1 MRPFAYRLGV
11 WREVWILQSRLSS
24 APQGRVVMVQG
35 TASHVGKSVLTTAL
49 CRIFR
54 QDGYR
59 VAPFKAQN
67 MSNNSFVTPSGG
79 ELGRAQAVQ
88 AEACGIEPVV
98 EMNPILLKPEA
109 DHSSQVV
116 LLGKPMA
123 RASARYFATAK
134 PMLWEAV
141 ATSLDTL
148 RAQFDVVVIEGAGSP
163 AEINLKQ
170 NEIVNMR
177 VALHSGAPVLL
188 TGDIDRGGV
197 FASLVGTM
205 EILDPHERDAVGAFI
220 INKFRGD
227 VSLLEPGLV
236 WLEERTGKPVLG
248 VVPYYRDIE
257 IAEEDS
263 VSLERREQLKSQTG
277 YALDIAVMGFPHISN
292 FDDFDPLRREPGVRL
307 RYVESR
313 DSIGEPD
320 LIILPGAKTTMADL
334 FWLRE
339 RGFAT
344 EIKRQADAGTPVIG
358 ICGGYQMLG
367 RLILDPSGVE
377 SPNTE
382 AEGLGLLPVDTVFA
396 PAKETHRVSGVVASD
411 TGLLAQ
417 AGSAAVDGYEIHMG
431 SSIPTS
437 EAARPFRISRAGQP
451 AADDGAISANGRVLG
466 TYVHGLFNSY
476 GLRRALLE
484 QLAGWK
490 GVELPPPSGTDG
502 QLSRDGEY
510 DKLAQTVRSSLDM
523 ELLYRLTGLEAPE
536 IE

>member
-1 MRPFAYRLGV
+1 
-11 WREVWILQSRLSS
+11 
-24 APQGRVVMVQG
+24 MVQG
-35 TASHVGKSVLTTAL
+35 TASHVGKSILVTAL

-88 AEACGIEPVV
+88 AEACGIEPMV

-123 RASARYFATAK
+123 RASASYFRTAK
-134 PMLWEAV
+134 PMLWQNV
-141 ATSLDTL
+141 ASSLDTL
-148 RAQFDVVVIEGAGSP
+148 RSQFDVVVIEGAGSP

-197 FASLVGTM
+197 FASLLGTM
-205 EILDPHERDAVGAFI
+205 EILEPHERDAVGAYI

-277 YALDIAVMGFPHISN
+277 HVLDIAVMGLPHISN
-292 FDDFDPLRREPGVRL
+292 FDDFDPLQREPGVRL

-313 DSIGEPD
+313 DSIGDPD
-320 LIILPGAKTTMADL
+320 LIILPGTKTTMADL
-334 FWLRE
+334 WWLRE
-339 RGFAT
+339 RGFAA
-344 EIKRQADAGTPVIG
+344 EIDRKASSGTPVIG
-358 ICGGYQMLG
+358 ICGGYQMMG
-367 RLILDPSGVE
+367 RRILDPEGVE
-377 SPNTE
+377 SPDPE
-382 AEGLGLLPVDTVFA
+382 SEGLNLLPVDTVFA
-396 PAKETHRVSGVVASD
+396 PVKETHRVRGTVSADS
-411 TGLLAQ
+411 GLLAR
-417 AGSAAVDGYEIHMG
+417 AGSAAVEGYEIHMG
-431 SSIPTS
+431 SSTPTGVS
-437 EAARPFRISRAGQP
+437 KRPFRISRTGQ
-451 AADDGAISANGRVLG
+451 AAEDDGLISANGRAMG

-476 GLRRALLE
+476 ALRRAVLE
-484 QLAGWK
+484 QLAEWK
-490 GVELPPPSGTDG
+490 GVELPPPSDTGG

-510 DKLAQTVRSSLDM
+510 DKLAQTVRDSLDM
-523 ELLYRLTGLEAPE
+523 DLLYRLTGLQPPE

>member
-1 MRPFAYRLGV
+1 MQNR
-11 WREVWILQSRLSS
+11 QTS

-35 TASHVGKSVLTTAL
+35 TASHVGKSVLVTAL

-88 AEACGIEPVV
+88 AEACGIEPTVD
-98 EMNPILLKPEA
+98 MNPILLKPEA

-116 LLGKPMA
+116 LLGKPQA

-134 PMLWEAV
+134 PMLWETV
-141 ATSLDTL
+141 AQSLDTL
-148 RAQFDVVVIEGAGSP
+148 RSQYDVVVIEGAGSP

-188 TGDIDRGGV
+188 AGDIDRGGV

-205 EILDPHERDAVGAFI
+205 EILEPHERDAVGAFI

-263 VSLERREQLKSQTG
+263 VSLEQRQALKSQTG
-277 YALDIAVMGFPHISN
+277 YVLDIAVIGLPHISN
-292 FDDFDPLRREPGVRL
+292 FDDFDPLKREPGVRL

-313 DSIGEPD
+313 DSIGDPD
-320 LIILPGAKTTMADL
+320 LIILPGTKTTIADL
-334 FWLRE
+334 WWLRE
-339 RGFAT
+339 RGFA
-344 EIKRQADAGTPVIG
+344 ADITRMAAAGTPVIG
-358 ICGGYQMLG
+358 ICGGYQMMG
-367 RLILDPSGVE
+367 RRIYDPEGVE
-377 SPNTE
+377 SPDPE
-382 AEGLGLLPVDTVFA
+382 APGLDLLPVDTVFA
-396 PAKETHRVSGVVASD
+396 SVKETHRVRGIVASD
-411 TGLLAQ
+411 SGLLGR
-417 AGSAAVDGYEIHMG
+417 AGNAAIEGYEIHMG
-431 SSIPTS
+431 SSTLIAS
-437 EAARPFRISRAGQP
+437 ADRPFRISRPGQP
-451 AADDGAISANGRVLG
+451 ADDDGVVSSDGKALG

-476 GLRRALLE
+476 ALRRAILE
-484 QLAGWK
+484 QVAGWK
-490 GVELPPPSGTDG
+490 GVALPPPSDTGG
-502 QLSRDGEY
+502 QLSRDSEY
-510 DKLAQTVRSSLDM
+510 DKLAETVRNSLDM
-523 ELLYRLTGLEAPE
+523 DLLYRLTGLEPPE
-536 IE
+536 I

>member
-1 MRPFAYRLGV
+1 
-11 WREVWILQSRLSS
+11 
-24 APQGRVVMVQG
+24 MVQG

-67 MSNNSFVTPSGG
+67 MSNNSFVTPGGG

-88 AEACGIEPVV
+88 AEACGVEPQV

-109 DHSSQVV
+109 DHRSQVV
-116 LLGKPMA
+116 LLGRPAA
-123 RASARYFATAK
+123 RASADYFATAK
-134 PMLWEAV
+134 PMLWQAV
-141 ATSLDTL
+141 ARSLDTL
-148 RAQFDVVVIEGAGSP
+148 RAQYDVVVIEGAGSP

-188 TGDIDRGGV
+188 AGDIDRGGV
-197 FASLVGTM
+197 FASLIGTM

-227 VSLLEPGLV
+227 LSLLEPGLV

-248 VVPYYRDIE
+248 VVPYYQDIE

-277 YALDIAVMGFPHISN
+277 YVLDIAVMGFPHISN
-292 FDDFDPLRREPGVRL
+292 FDDFDPLQREPGVRL

-320 LIILPGAKTTMADL
+320 LIILPGTKTTMADL
-334 FWLRE
+334 WWLRE
-339 RGFAT
+339 RGFAA
-344 EIKRQADAGTPVIG
+344 EIERQANAGTPVIG
-358 ICGGYQMLG
+358 ICGGYQMMG
-367 RLILDPSGVE
+367 RRILDPQAVE
-377 SPNTE
+377 SPEPE
-382 AEGLGLLPVDTVFA
+382 AEGLNLLPVDTVFA
-396 PAKETHRVSGVVASD
+396 PVKETHRVRGAVSSD

-417 AGSAAVDGYEIHMG
+417 ARNAAVEGYEIHMG
-431 SSIPTS
+431 SSTPTG

-451 AADDGAISANGRVLG
+451 AADDGVVSANGRALG

-476 GLRRALLE
+476 ALRRALLG

-490 GVELPPPSGTDG
+490 GAELPPPDDTGG

-510 DKLAQTVRSSLDM
+510 DKLAQTVRNSLDM
-523 ELLYRLTGLEAPE
+523 ELLYRLTGLETPE

>member
-1 MRPFAYRLGV
+1 
-11 WREVWILQSRLSS
+11 
-24 APQGRVVMVQG
+24 MVQG
-35 TASHVGKSVLTTAL
+35 TASHVGKSVLVTAL

-54 QDGYR
+54 QDGYS

-88 AEACGIEPVV
+88 AEACGIEPTV

-116 LLGKPMA
+116 LLGKPSA

-141 ATSLDTL
+141 ASSLDTL
-148 RAQFDVVVIEGAGSP
+148 RSQYDVVVIEGAGSP

-177 VALHSGAPVLL
+177 VALHAGAPVLL
-188 TGDIDRGGV
+188 AGDIDRGGV
-197 FASLVGTM
+197 FASLLGTM
-205 EILDPHERDAVGAFI
+205 EILDPQERDAVGAFI

-263 VSLERREQLKSQTG
+263 VSLEHRQQLKSQTG
-277 YALDIAVMGFPHISN
+277 YALDIAVMGLPHISN
-292 FDDFDPLRREPGVRL
+292 FDDFDPLKREPGVRL

-313 DSIGEPD
+313 DSLGEPD
-320 LIILPGAKTTMADL
+320 LIILPGTKTTMADL
-334 FWLRE
+334 WWLRE
-339 RGFAT
+339 RGFAA
-344 EIKRQADAGTPVIG
+344 EIKRRAAAGTPVVG
-358 ICGGYQMLG
+358 ICGGYQMMG
-367 RLILDPSGVE
+367 RRIVDPDGVE
-377 SPNTE
+377 STE
-382 AEGLGLLPVDTVFA
+382 PESEGLNLLPVDTVFA
-396 PAKETHRVSGVVASD
+396 PVKETHRVRGVVSTDA
-411 TGLLAQ
+411 GLLQQ
-417 AGSAAVDGYEIHMG
+417 AGSAAIEGYEIHMG
-431 SSIPTS
+431 SSTPT
-437 EAARPFRISRAGQP
+437 EASAVPFRISRAGQP
-451 AADDGAISANGRVLG
+451 ATDDGVISADGLALG

-476 GLRRALLE
+476 ALRRAVLE
-484 QLAGWK
+484 QLAAWK
-490 GVELPPPSGTDG
+490 GVALPPPSDTGG

-510 DKLAQTVRSSLDM
+510 DKLAQTVRNSLDM
-523 ELLYRLTGLEAPE
+523 ELLYRLTGLAQPQ